1 VVLFGLIFALCV
13 WRDLFLGGGSDYFL
27 LRPHVHGI
35 VGEHSP
41 SIFFPSTPADL
52 ILAPS
57 GYGGEL
63 VMLEKKRERGKE
75 DDRVI
80 GERKKL
86 KLGKKY
92 IVLL

>member
-1 VVLFGLIFALCV
+1 MVLFGLIFALCVCV
-13 WRDLFLGGGSDYFL
+13 WRDLFLGGGS
-27 LRPHVHGI
+27 
-35 VGEHSP
+35 EHSP

-80 GERKKL
+80 GERKKV
-86 KLGKKY
+86 KLGDKY